1 MFSGIGLMFSGVAI
15 MLLWFNVQFQASWPV
30 LGPALIAIAMSLFTF
45 VVISIVKIDLVSGLW
60 QSSFAGWYWL
70 GLFFI
75 PWAAMGCSVT
85 VCLFGRVPLVVSVVA
100 ALVGIIVLVA
110 IASMVQPFRVD
121 RFRPGR
127 FSSASDRTSKWSIEC
142 QNGCGCGRRLDCVAC
157 AELS

>member
-1 MFSGIGLMFSGVAI
+1 
-15 MLLWFNVQFQASWPV
+15 
-30 LGPALIAIAMSLFTF
+30 

-75 PWAAMGCSVT
+75 PWAAMGCSAT
-85 VCLFGRVPLVVSVVA
+85 VCLFGRVPLVVAVVA

-110 IASMVQPFRVD
+110 IASMVHPFRVD

-127 FSSASDRTSKWSIEC
+127 FGSDSDRVSKRSFEYG
-142 QNGCGCGRRLDCVAC
+142 NDYGCGRRLDFVAC
-157 AELS
+157 TKLS